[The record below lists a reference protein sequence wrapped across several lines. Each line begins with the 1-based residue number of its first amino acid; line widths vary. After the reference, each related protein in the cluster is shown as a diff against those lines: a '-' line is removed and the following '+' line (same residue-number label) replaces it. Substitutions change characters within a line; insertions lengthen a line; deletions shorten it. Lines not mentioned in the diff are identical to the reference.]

1 MQVLVNPASRILSLA
16 LLTLIVNSQGWSGLL
31 MLLLPLSFLYY
42 KFPHHG
48 RQILMLA
55 RRLRWF
61 FLSIVILYFWF
72 YPGTDLLPLL
82 GRYSP
87 SVEGANQ
94 AALRISSLLIII
106 SYCGFLL
113 LLTPRDDLVSGIQ
126 FLLSPLKIFGI
137 DSQRFAL
144 RLGLVLSI
152 VPQMSEQQNLS
163 AKEKKIKNISD
174 LIDRAAEM
182 INAASVQE
190 NNFELNGTV
199 TIQQPSRPTLGDI
212 LVPLFLFIWLVFT
225 FT

>member
-1 MQVLVNPASRILSLA
+1 MLVNPASRILSLA

-42 KFPHHG
+42 QFPHHG
-48 RQILMLA
+48 SQILKLA

-72 YPGTDLLPLL
+72 YPGTDLLPLM
-82 GRYSP
+82 GRFSP

-182 INAASVQE
+182 INMASVQA

-199 TIQQPSRPTLGDI
+199 TIQQPSRPAIGDI
-212 LVPLFLFIWLVFT
+212 LVPLCLFIWLVFT
-225 FT
+225 